1 MTFVIP
7 TPLRDSVGCC
17 KNPFVLLAFC
27 GLPFGAGRDGGGI
40 PLEGVWDLNG
50 IGVRR
55 RGATF
60 YLLARLTNFDGRR

>member
-27 GLPFGAGRDGGGI
+27 GLPFGTGI

>member
-27 GLPFGAGRDGGGI
+27 GLSFGAGRDGGLVSLGKVFGI
-40 PLEGVWDLNG
+40 
-50 IGVRR
+50 
-55 RGATF
+55 
-60 YLLARLTNFDGRR
+60 